1 MANMYAFREACWTK
15 EMSYSQFPAA
25 SRQLITKVLGQMK
38 KAGKVKLTGKKRGAQ
53 WEATTDNQ

>member
-1 MANMYAFREACWTK
+1 
-15 EMSYSQFPAA
+15 MSYSQFPAA